1 MSKKLSRIEI
11 YSLSD
16 FKKADRLDR
25 IRMHMVE
32 PERFVLDD
40 QDEQYAMDLEHA
52 WLLVS
57 NETRESVAI
66 RLIQNKV
73 PGAESW
79 YRANRILRDIETLY
93 SPFITKNRDLQRR
106 RVVEKL
112 YAMAEIAE
120 KKAMWT
126 DEDGNECADKEWI
139 VIAQKLYL
147 EAAQL
152 EGLHQDNAPPI
163 DPDDL
168 VIPEIEITSD
178 PQAFLEAQTEGAEDI
193 EYDEDYPEEEAG
205 NDET

>member
-1 MSKKLSRIEI
+1 MRIEI
-11 YSLSD
+11 YSLAD

-40 QDEQYAMDLEHA
+40 DAWQYAKDLESA

-57 NETRESVAI
+57 GETRESVSI
-66 RLIQNKV
+66 RLIQNHV

-79 YRANRILRDIETLY
+79 YRANRMLRDIEQLY
-93 SPFITKNRDLQRR
+93 APFLSRNRDMQRR
-106 RVVEKL
+106 RVVEKM

-120 KKAMWT
+120 KKAFGT
-126 DEDGNECADKEWI
+126 DDEGKEWADKEWM
-139 VIAQKLYL
+139 VIAQKMYKD
-147 EAAQL
+147 AAEL
-152 EGLHQDNAPPI
+152 EGLHTDNAPAI

-178 PQAFLEAQTEGAEDI
+178 PQAFLEAQTEDLEYEED
-193 EYDEDYPEEEAG
+193 DYPDEEAG
-205 NDET
+205 EDGED